1 MDSEQVKVELE
12 AMEQV
17 NVELEAKAARIA
29 ALTEAISALEY
40 GKLAVRN
47 YNHQSYEFKQM
58 RLDAI
63 STAIATL
70 RQIIAELK
78 EEGD

>member
-17 NVELEAKAARIA
+17 RVELEAKVARIA

-40 GKLAVRN
+40 SKRAVRD
-47 YNHQSYEFKQM
+47 YIYEDDGFKQL
-58 RLDAI
+58 RLDTI
-63 STAIATL
+63 TTAIATL

-78 EEGD
+78 EEE